1 MLGVRIPPGLPFI
14 FEIMAKS
21 KKKKKKKKKK
31 PAAAPQ
37 AAPNQTQAVAVAET
51 KVDKKRKAV
60 DKPSVKERTTGTFD
74 KIGQFLREVRIEL
87 SKVTWPTRKD
97 TIASTSVVLVIVI
110 LIAAFLGIVD
120 LGLSRLMR
128 MLLS

>member
-1 MLGVRIPPGLPFI
+1 
-14 FEIMAKS
+14 MAKS

-31 PAAAPQ
+31 PVAAPQ
-37 AAPNQTQAVAVAET
+37 AASNQTQAVAVAET

>member
-14 FEIMAKS
+14 FGAMAKS
-21 KKKKKKKKKK
+21 KKKKKRKS
-31 PAAAPQ
+31 AAPPQ
-37 AAPNQTQAVAVAET
+37 ATAEKLAT
-51 KVDKKRKAV
+51 VDSKPVKKRKAEP
-60 DKPSVKERTTGTFD
+60 KASVIERTSGVVETVR
-74 KIGQFLREVRIEL
+74 QFLREVRVEL

-97 TIASTSVVLVIVI
+97 TIASTSVVLIIVI

-128 MLLS
+128 ILLS

>member
-14 FEIMAKS
+14 FETMAKS
-21 KKKKKKKKKK
+21 KKKKKKKKS
-31 PAAAPQ
+31 AAATQ
-37 AAPNQTQAVAVAET
+37 AAINQPQAVAVAET
-51 KVDKKRKAV
+51 KVAKKRKAV
-60 DKPSVKERTTGTFD
+60 DKPSVKERTTGTID
-74 KIGQFLREVRIEL
+74 KISQFLREVRIEL

-128 MLLS
+128 ILLN

>member
-37 AAPNQTQAVAVAET
+37 AAPNRTKAVAVAET
-51 KVDKKRKAV
+51 KVDKKRKAI

-120 LGLSRLMR
+120 LGLSKLMR

>member
-1 MLGVRIPPGLPFI
+1 MLGVRLPPGLPFI

-21 KKKKKKKKKK
+21 RKKKKKKKKK
-31 PAAAPQ
+31 PAAAAQ
-37 AAPNQTQAVAVAET
+37 VATKQTQAVAVAET

-60 DKPSVKERTTGTFD
+60 DKPSVKERTSGTFD

-120 LGLSRLMR
+120 LGLSKLMR
-128 MLLS
+128 LLLS

>member
-1 MLGVRIPPGLPFI
+1 MLGVRLPPGLPFI

-21 KKKKKKKKKK
+21 KKKKKKKKS
-31 PAAAPQ
+31 AAPAQ
-37 AAPNQTQAVAVAET
+37 AATDQPQAVAVAVAES
-51 KVDKKRKAV
+51 KVPKKRKAV
-60 DKPSVKERTTGTFD
+60 AKPSVKERTSGTID
-74 KIGQFLREVRIEL
+74 TISQFLREVRIEL

-110 LIAAFLGIVD
+110 LIAIFLGIVD

-128 MLLS
+128 ILLN

>member
-21 KKKKKKKKKK
+21 KKKRKKKKKK

-37 AAPNQTQAVAVAET
+37 AATNQTQAVAVAET

-60 DKPSVKERTTGTFD
+60 DKPSVKERTSSTFD

-128 MLLS
+128 LLLS

>member
-21 KKKKKKKKKK
+21 KKKKKKKKS
-31 PAAAPQ
+31 PAPAQ
-37 AAPNQTQAVAVAET
+37 AAIDKPQAVAVAET
-51 KVDKKRKAV
+51 KPAKKRKAV
-60 DKPSVKERTTGTFD
+60 AKPSVKERASGTID
-74 KIGQFLREVRIEL
+74 TIGQFLREVRIEL

-128 MLLS
+128 ILLS

>member
-1 MLGVRIPPGLPFI
+1 
-14 FEIMAKS
+14 MAKS

-31 PAAAPQ
+31 PAAAPP
-37 AAPNQTQAVAVAET
+37 AAANQPQAVAVAES
-51 KVDKKRKAV
+51 KVERKRKAV
-60 DKPSVKERTTGTFD
+60 AKPSVKERTSGAFD

-120 LGLSRLMR
+120 LGLSKLMR
-128 MLLS
+128 ILLS

>member
-21 KKKKKKKKKK
+21 KKKKKKRKS
-31 PAAAPQ
+31 AATQ
-37 AAPNQTQAVAVAET
+37 AATKQPQAVAVAET
-51 KVDKKRKAV
+51 KVAKKRKAV
-60 DKPSVKERTTGTFD
+60 DKPSVKERTTGTID
-74 KIGQFLREVRIEL
+74 KISQFLREVRIEL

-97 TIASTSVVLVIVI
+97 TIASTSVVLVIVF
-110 LIAAFLGIVD
+110 LIAVFLGIVD

-128 MLLS
+128 ILLN

>member
-37 AAPNQTQAVAVAET
+37 AAIHQTQAVAVAET

-120 LGLSRLMR
+120 LGLSKLMR